1 MPTYDYNCRSC
12 GKTFEQVR
20 RFNEPASPCDCGSSD
35 LSQIFHP
42 PNIFVKGEPTT
53 LGQLSERNTQK
64 LGRYE
69 LDNKREQQTK
79 GDNKKEAPWYTKSGT
94 SSASEIQK
102 MTPKQKA
109 NYIKKG
115 TK

>member
-12 GKTFEQVR
+12 GKTFEQSR
-20 RFNEPASPCDCGSSD
+20 RFNEPASPCVCGSSD
-35 LSQIFHP
+35 LAQIFHP
-42 PNIFVKGEPTT
+42 PNIFIKGEPTT

-69 LDNKREQQTK
+69 LDDKREKQAK
-79 GDNKKEAPWYTKSGT
+79 GDNKKETPWYKKSGT

-102 MTPKQKA
+102 MSPKQKA
-109 NYIKKG
+109 NYIKKA

>member
-1 MPTYDYNCRSC
+1 MPTYDYTCRSC

-20 RFNEPASPCDCGSSD
+20 RFNEPASPCVCGSSD
-35 LSQIFHP
+35 LAQIFHP
-42 PNIFVKGEPTT
+42 PNIFIKGEPTT

-69 LDNKREQQTK
+69 LDDKREKQAK
-79 GDNKKEAPWYTKSGT
+79 GNNKKETPWYTKSGT

-115 TK
+115 KK